1 MTTKAKATERLA
13 HTDVRLYHLQY
24 DEISRRRSPS
34 LSVQPTAVLLHCAIV
49 YFTHKS
55 PLPRLPL
62 ADIEPSGWLSL
73 RINIEEAGRQPV
85 SQPERG
91 EGNGPKMGLRTIAF
105 RLSTPSYIFSASLRI
120 SPFGTISKVFSFPF
134 SAMSRWA
141 DNLTDLEEGMG
152 RIQGERRGSDVKNDW
167 MSFFSVPSPSLY
179 VRTICRVLVIYRLPY
194 LAVGNVM

>member
-1 MTTKAKATERLA
+1 M
-13 HTDVRLYHLQY
+13 
-24 DEISRRRSPS
+24 
-34 LSVQPTAVLLHCAIV
+34 
-49 YFTHKS
+49 
-55 PLPRLPL
+55 PL

-141 DNLTDLEEGMG
+141 DNLTDLEKGREGEEFKG
-152 RIQGERRGSDVKNDW
+152 KEEGEGERSE
-167 MSFFSVPSPSLY
+167 
-179 VRTICRVLVIYRLPY
+179 
-194 LAVGNVM
+194 